1 MRRVTLMLQG
11 NKNAQNLLRN
21 HPSDM
26 LRANFNAQMQE
37 MYKNTDPVAIK
48 KMAERLGVPESD
60 IQVWNGATG
69 NDARDLYLGRKIGA
83 DRDVTFQVRGKDGKW
98 VDIKEEIMEECYAQA
113 FDEVHFGFYSHDR
126 QELLKTLKK
135 FDQATVNGL
144 EGAESYGQDLGRIID
159 KARQTEKLIDPRR
172 VANTFK
178 HKCKE
183 FIGQGESCRRQ
194 AEQLFDAGLYDEAM
208 RIQGYGE
215 ALVEEGIRQN
225 VKQFKRILDPR
236 IEALAV
242 KGVGKDYSLLYEKVR
257 ILESLGNPPPKDALP
272 ITLEEARV
280 VLQDQYGTTLEQ
292 VVEECA
298 SIIEEINPLL
308 S

>member
-1 MRRVTLMLQG
+1 M
-11 NKNAQNLLRN
+11 
-21 HPSDM
+21 
-26 LRANFNAQMQE
+26 
-37 MYKNTDPVAIK
+37 
-48 KMAERLGVPESD
+48 
-60 IQVWNGATG
+60 
-69 NDARDLYLGRKIGA
+69 
-83 DRDVTFQVRGKDGKW
+83 TFQVRGKDGKW

-159 KARQTEKLIDPRR
+159 KARQTE
-172 VANTFK
+172 
-178 HKCKE
+178 
-183 FIGQGESCRRQ
+183 
-194 AEQLFDAGLYDEAM
+194 
-208 RIQGYGE
+208 
-215 ALVEEGIRQN
+215 
-225 VKQFKRILDPR
+225 FKRILDPR
-236 IEALAV
+236 IEVLAA

-298 SIIEEINPLL
+298 NVIEEINPLL